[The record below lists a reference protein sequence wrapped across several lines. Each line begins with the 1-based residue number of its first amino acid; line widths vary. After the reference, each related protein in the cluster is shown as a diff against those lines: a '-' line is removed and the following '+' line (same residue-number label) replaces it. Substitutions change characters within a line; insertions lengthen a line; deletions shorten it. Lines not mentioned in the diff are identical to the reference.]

1 MKRKKQKQI
10 IRWLNA
16 GIFPCHILFS
26 VGFSYDEIIKH
37 CKKVKANDWET
48 GISLDK
54 QLIDSGTCFGLKR
67 TIENEKTG
75 KHTLLFYII
84 ITRQFDFSDWDMIM
98 LAHEIVH
105 ICQFMLPDIL
115 NRDNET
121 EAEAYLH
128 SHIMTQCLKEL
139 RS

>member
-1 MKRKKQKQI
+1 MKRKKKKKI

-16 GIFPCHILFS
+16 GIFPCPIMFS
-26 VGFSYDEIIKH
+26 VGFSYDEIIKYL
-37 CKKVKANDWET
+37 KKIKANEWAI
-48 GISLDK
+48 GISQDK
-54 QLIDSGTCFGLKR
+54 SRVDGGTCFAMKR
-67 TIENEKTG
+67 IVENEQTG
-75 KHTLLFYII
+75 AVVTHFYII